1 MVGISHSKMH
11 DQLILAK
18 NVFFPALCRWGKCEN
33 DRKRAFQ
40 YVGLKMVGISYS
52 KMHDP
57 MVFWQKCKFPTST
70 HRRWGEC
77 ENDRRRAFHYQ
88 VLKNVRNS
96 CSEMHDPLILIRNM
110 CFVVLCRSRVGFFG
124 SKMVKYGITQHNT
137 QLNVN
142 IN

>member
-1 MVGISHSKMH
+1 MVGISNSKMH

-77 ENDRRRAFHYQ
+77 ENDRRRTLHCQ
-88 VLKNVRNS
+88 VLKNVRNPL
-96 CSEMHDPLILIRNM
+96 SEMHDPLILIRNVF
-110 CFVVLCRSRVGFFG
+110 CGPLSLASWLFWFQNGKVRDHA
-124 SKMVKYGITQHNT
+124 TQYAT
-137 QLNVN
+137 QCQY
-142 IN
+142 